1 MAVRM
6 PLEQLDY
13 EEIRPSMRC
22 LGCHCREGERDR
34 HLGPSQCSQKSTA
47 NSNRRTIFLW
57 ALNRTR
63 GVCHDTDNSYPHR
76 YLHAMTLIFDRT
88 STQLVSTLTLV
99 AVQNRQAKT
108 KVV

>member
-57 ALNRTR
+57 VLNRTR
-63 GVCHDTDNSYPHR
+63 GSLPRYRQLLPSPLYARHDPDIR
-76 YLHAMTLIFDRT
+76 
-88 STQLVSTLTLV
+88 
-99 AVQNRQAKT
+99 
-108 KVV
+108 